1 MKIKSKIIHSLK
13 QISALDKNL
22 ESIQSA
28 LGRIEKRQLEQSKI
42 AAGIEQ
48 YEFKVF
54 SQWGEDGIIQYL
66 INNLAIA
73 NHVFIEF
80 GVETYTESNTRFLLV
95 NNNWSGLVIDGS
107 QNNIDY
113 IKSDSI
119 YWRYNLKAEC
129 SFIDKD
135 NINQIIK
142 KNGISGEIGL
152 LSVDIDGNDYWVWD
166 AIDIVNPTIVVCEY
180 NSLWGAKKSVT
191 TPYKAD
197 FTRNSAHPSNLYYGA
212 SIQALVDLANNKG
225 YALVAGNRAGNNVF
239 FVRNDFLNGLPT
251 LSAEQA
257 WVKSQFRESRDV
269 NNTLTFLDYEAR
281 RELIADL
288 PLIDTQTQQTIK
300 VRDLP

>member
-1 MKIKSKIIHSLK
+1 MSTLNKIKQLIYLFKT
-13 QISALDKNL
+13 LDVRLAN
-22 ESIQSA
+22 IQNA
-28 LGRIEKRQLEQSKI
+28 LGRIELRQNISRENLDILDS
-42 AAGIEQ
+42 
-48 YEFKVF
+48 EFQVF
-54 SQWGEDGIIQYL
+54 SQWGEDGIIQHL
-66 INNLAIA
+66 V
-73 NHVFIEF
+73 NHIEIKNPIFIEF

-95 NNNWSGLVIDGS
+95 NNNWSGLIIDGS
-107 QNNIDY
+107 ESNVNY
-113 IKSDSI
+113 IKSDKI

-142 KNGISGEIGL
+142 KNGISGDIGL

-166 AIDIVNPTIVVCEY
+166 AIDVVNPAMVVCEY

-197 FTRNSAHPSNLYYGA
+197 FSRNNAHPSNLYYGA
-212 SIQALVDLANNKG
+212 SIQALVDLANHKG

-239 FVRNDFLNGLPT
+239 FVRNDLLSDLPI

-257 WVKSQFRESRDV
+257 WVKSQFRESRDI
-269 NNTLTFLDYEAR
+269 NNTLTFLDYEER

-288 PLIDTQTQQTIK
+288 PLTDTRTQQTIK

>member
-1 MKIKSKIIHSLK
+1 MNAINKIKQLIYLFKT
-13 QISALDKNL
+13 LDARLAN
-22 ESIQSA
+22 IQNA
-28 LGRIEKRQLEQSKI
+28 LGRIELRQNISRDNLDIIDS
-42 AAGIEQ
+42 
-48 YEFKVF
+48 EFQVF
-54 SQWGEDGIIQYL
+54 SQWGEDGIIQHL
-66 INNLAIA
+66 VNNIHIE
-73 NHVFIEF
+73 NPIFIEF

-107 QNNIDY
+107 ESNVNY
-113 IKSDSI
+113 IKSDKI

-142 KNGISGEIGL
+142 KNGISGDIGL

-166 AIDIVNPTIVVCEY
+166 AIDVVNPAMVVCEY

-191 TPYKAD
+191 TPYRAD
-197 FTRNSAHPSNLYYGA
+197 FTRSNAHPSNLYYGA
-212 SIQALVDLANNKG
+212 SIQALVDLANHKG
-225 YALVAGNRAGNNVF
+225 YALVAGNSAGNNVF
-239 FVRNDFLNGLPT
+239 FVRNDLLNDLPT

-269 NNTLTFLDYEAR
+269 NNALTFLDYEAR

-288 PLIDTQTQQTIK
+288 PLIDTRTQQTIK

>member
-1 MKIKSKIIHSLK
+1 VNVINKIKQFIYLFRSLD
-13 QISALDKNL
+13 ARLAN
-22 ESIQSA
+22 IQNA
-28 LGRIEKRQLEQSKI
+28 LGRIELRQNISKENLDI
-42 AAGIEQ
+42 VDS
-48 YEFKVF
+48 EFKVF
-54 SQWGEDGIIQYL
+54 SQWGEDGIIQH
-66 INNLAIA
+66 IVNNIHIE
-73 NHVFIEF
+73 NPIFIEF

-113 IKSDSI
+113 IKADSI

-142 KNGISGEIGL
+142 KNGIAGEIGL

-166 AIDIVNPTIVVCEY
+166 AINVVNPAIVVCEY

-197 FTRNSAHPSNLYYGA
+197 FSRNDAHPSNLYYGA
-212 SIQALVDLANNKG
+212 SIQALVDLANHKG

-239 FVRNDFLNGLPT
+239 FVRNDLLNGLPT

-288 PLIDTQTQQTIK
+288 LLIDTQTQQTIK

>member
-1 MKIKSKIIHSLK
+1 VNVINKIKQFIYLFRSLD
-13 QISALDKNL
+13 ARLVN
-22 ESIQSA
+22 IQNA
-28 LGRIEKRQLEQSKI
+28 LGRIELRQNISRENLDIVDS
-42 AAGIEQ
+42 
-48 YEFKVF
+48 EFKVF
-54 SQWGEDGIIQYL
+54 SQWGEDGIIQH
-66 INNLAIA
+66 IVNNIPIE
-73 NHVFIEF
+73 NPIFIEF

-113 IKSDSI
+113 IKADSI

-142 KNGISGEIGL
+142 KNGIAGEIGL

-166 AIDIVNPTIVVCEY
+166 AINVVNPAIIVCEY

-197 FTRNSAHPSNLYYGA
+197 FSRNDAHPSNLYYGA
-212 SIQALVDLANNKG
+212 SIQALVDLANHKG

-239 FVRNDFLNGLPT
+239 FVRYDLLNGLPT